1 MFQPLRFIKF
11 VCACTLLVATV
22 GASAA
27 NEKPAAQG
35 GVVLTVAGKVD
46 NWNRGPMTA
55 ARDTLFNQHKVNFEK
70 AMAFDADMLAK
81 LPKKELTLTT
91 PAGNGTFSGPALTD
105 VLKAAGAKEAGIRL
119 LALDGTIVNLTTDQ
133 IKSRDWI
140 LVLSVDGKQV
150 GIGDFGPLLLLNKP
164 ASGDAPTK
172 DELQQWVWSV
182 FYIEVI

>member
-1 MFQPLRFIKF
+1 MFQPLRFITF
-11 VCACTLLVATV
+11 ACACALLVATAV
-22 GASAA
+22 SGAA

-35 GVVLTVAGKVD
+35 GVVLTVAGKVE

-55 ARDTLFNQHKVNFEK
+55 ARDSLFNQHKVTFEK

-81 LPKKELTLTT
+81 LPKQELTLTT

-105 VLKAAGAKEAGIRL
+105 VLSAAGAKEAGIRL
-119 LALDGTIVNLTTDQ
+119 LALDGTTVNLTTEQ

-140 LVLSVDGKQV
+140 LVLSVDGKPV